1 MQKRGADLVRFYR
14 LMGEL
19 EQLNGG
25 ARRLASADA
34 SAPWP
39 QRGVAWFYEKT
50 ETRTES
56 GSGPRI
62 VRVTTHALKPEL
74 NSSLWD
80 RLAADKGGT
89 HRQSPFRTLIG
100 LGLRDLMGNA
110 EPASWG
116 RGADAAA
123 AARERKQNVA
133 IVEKQEAALEQAVSV
148 YIGQMPFVFLA
159 VDDPPGPSS
168 ARAFIEK
175 NSVALL
181 SNYARAVV
189 DAPSA
194 QWLGRRCGREKVR
207 QSGLWNVNHVD
218 AAYDPSFMDTMKSLM
233 EDMRQS
239 RSG

>member
-25 ARRLASADA
+25 ARRLASATADT
-34 SAPWP
+34 PWP

-50 ETRTES
+50 ETRSDS
-56 GSGPRI
+56 GKGPRI

-80 RLAADKGGT
+80 RLAADRAGT
-89 HRQSPFRTLIG
+89 HRQSPFRTLVG
-100 LGLRDLMGNA
+100 LGLRDMMGNA

-123 AARERKQNVA
+123 AARERKQPQA
-133 IVEKQEAALEQAVSV
+133 LVEKHEAALEQAVSL

-159 VDDPPGPSS
+159 VDDEPGPSS

-194 QWLGRRCGREKVR
+194 NWLGRRCGREKVR

-218 AAYDPSFMDTMKSLM
+218 AAYDPSFMDTMKSFM
-233 EDMRQS
+233 EEMRQQ
-239 RSG
+239 G

>member
-19 EQLNGG
+19 EELNGG
-25 ARRLASADA
+25 LRRLASATPEA
-34 SAPWP
+34 GWP

-50 ETRTES
+50 EQRSDS
-56 GSGPRI
+56 GTGPRV

-80 RLAADKGGT
+80 RLAADKAGT
-89 HRQSPFRTLIG
+89 HRQSPFRTLVG

-123 AARERKQNVA
+123 AAKERKLP
-133 IVEKQEAALEQAVSV
+133 VETVTKQEASLEAATSV

-159 VDDPPGPSS
+159 VDDEPGPGS

-181 SNYARAVV
+181 SNYARNVA

-194 QWLGRRCGREKVR
+194 GWLGRRCGREKVR
-207 QSGLWNVNHVD
+207 QSGLWNMNHVD

-233 EDMRQS
+233 EEMRQAL
-239 RSG
+239 

>member
-25 ARRLASADA
+25 ARRLASA
-34 SAPWP
+34 SADMPWP

-50 ETRTES
+50 ETRSDS
-56 GSGPRI
+56 GQGPRI

-80 RLAADKGGT
+80 RLAADRAGT
-89 HRQSPFRTLIG
+89 HRQSPFRTLVG
-100 LGLRDLMGNA
+100 LGLRDMMGNA
-110 EPASWG
+110 EPSTWG
-116 RGADAAA
+116 RGADVAA
-123 AARERKQNVA
+123 AARDKKQPAPV
-133 IVEKQEAALEQAVSV
+133 IEKQEAALEQAVSV
-148 YIGQMPFVFLA
+148 YVGQMPFVFLA
-159 VDDPPGPSS
+159 VNDEPGPLS

-181 SNYARAVV
+181 SNYARSVV
-189 DAPSA
+189 DAPSPG
-194 QWLGRRCGREKVR
+194 WLGRRCGREKVR

-218 AAYDPSFMDTMKSLM
+218 AAYDPSFMDTMKSFM
-233 EDMRQS
+233 EEMRQAL
-239 RSG
+239 